1 MYIPLKEN
9 KIGVVAE
16 VIIKAVQKSA
26 RPTISILMII
36 AMPGALSLQKVIQSL
51 EYLEFINIKKLP
63 NNVKKMI
70 SLASSGSLF
79 YDLNQQASFMK
90 FKEDKNVLLE
100 QSFTDQSQSTQKSGS
115 RLLSDEIYC

>member
-1 MYIPLKEN
+1 M
-9 KIGVVAE
+9 AE